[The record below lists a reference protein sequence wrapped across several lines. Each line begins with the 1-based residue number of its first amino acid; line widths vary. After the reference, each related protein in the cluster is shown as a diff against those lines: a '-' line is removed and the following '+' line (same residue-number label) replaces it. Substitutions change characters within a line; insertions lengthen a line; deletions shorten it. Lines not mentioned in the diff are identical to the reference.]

1 MEAQQSFDW
10 MTPLT
15 GVLAAAGGYIV
26 RIFFDRKK
34 VKAENDAAQ
43 LDADS
48 KAVELYERFASQL
61 NPKIES
67 LQAKQDELIN
77 TVSALKIEN
86 AELRVENTKLRAE
99 NERLKFEI
107 SDLHTQVDKLKTQ
120 LS

>member
-1 MEAQQSFDW
+1 MEAQQPFDW

-15 GVLAAAGGYIV
+15 GVLAAAGGYLV

-61 NPKIES
+61 QPKIEA
-67 LQAKQDELIN
+67 LQSKQDELID
-77 TVSALKIEN
+77 TVNSLKVENAELKIEN
-86 AELRVENTKLRAE
+86 KELKAE
-99 NERLKFEI
+99 NGRLKLEI
-107 SDLHTQVDKLKTQ
+107 ADLHTQVDKLKTQ

>member
-1 MEAQQSFDW
+1 

-61 NPKIES
+61 QPKIES
-67 LQAKQDELIN
+67 LQAKQDELIE
-77 TVSALKIEN
+77 TVNSLKLENVELRIEN
-86 AELRVENTKLRAE
+86 KKLKAE
-99 NERLKFEI
+99 NERLNVEI
-107 SDLHTQVDKLKTQ
+107 TGLHSQIDNLKTQ